1 MSSKCERIMTTHRK
15 RRLLRRAIYL
25 VALVV
30 LLTVWLFAVR
40 TWAKTLYVSDTTL
53 EVILRSGPDIS
64 HRIIASMPIGARV
77 TMIRAQNGWAEV
89 SLPDGRTG
97 WTLERYLSDRP
108 PSKFTAEKLAKEK
121 TQLESQISEIET
133 SSRELGQ
140 ENDRIEK
147 ELASLTQ
154 NLEATSKEYE
164 ALKKGATNYLG
175 LQEAHE
181 KLSSEL
187 PELKARLAEAQRSH
201 DKLQSSSNM
210 RWFLYGAGVMTLGWI
225 VGLIM
230 GGRRRRRSSDIYR

>member
-1 MSSKCERIMTTHRK
+1 MH
-15 RRLLRRAIYL
+15 L
-25 VALVV
+25 VALAIFI
-30 LLTVWLFAVR
+30 TVWLFSVR

-53 EVILRSGPDIS
+53 EAILRSGPDIS

-108 PSKFTAEKLAKEK
+108 PWKFTAEKLTEEKER
-121 TQLESQISEIET
+121 LESQISEIET
-133 SSRELGQ
+133 RTRELEQ
-140 ENDRIEK
+140 ENERVEK
-147 ELASLTQ
+147 ELASLKQ
-154 NLEATSKEYE
+154 NLETSSKGYE
-164 ALKKGATNYLG
+164 TLKKGSTNYLG

-181 KLSSEL
+181 KLASEL
-187 PELKARLAEAQRSH
+187 PDLKAKVAQAQRTY

-230 GGRRRRRSSDIYR
+230 GGRRRRLSKDIYR

>member
-1 MSSKCERIMTTHRK
+1 MKTNRK
-15 RRLLRRAIYL
+15 IQLLRRVVHL
-25 VALVV
+25 VALAI
-30 LLTVWLFAVR
+30 LLTVWLFSSK

-64 HRIIASMPIGARV
+64 HRIIASLPIGTRV
-77 TMIRAQNGWAEV
+77 TVSRAENGWAEV

-97 WTLERYLSDRP
+97 WTLERYLTDRP
-108 PSKFTAEKLAKEK
+108 PWKFTAEKLAEEKER
-121 TQLESQISEIET
+121 LESQISEIEA

-140 ENDRIEK
+140 ENDRIER
-147 ELASLTQ
+147 ELALLKQ
-154 NLEATSKEYE
+154 NLEATSKAYE
-164 ALKKGATNYLG
+164 SLKKGSTNYLG

-181 KLSSEL
+181 KLASEL
-187 PELKARLAEAQRSH
+187 PELQAKLAQAQRTY

-230 GGRRRRRSSDIYR
+230 GGRRRRRSKDIFR